1 MRRTVRLLTALVAT
15 GTAVAG
21 LSACDGLT
29 PGKTFQ
35 DDATPSEKVTS
46 VRVDNNSG
54 GVRVRGKAGLDRAVV
69 HREVEYRDGHRP
81 EGATHRFENGTLV
94 LADCGDECSVS
105 YTVDVPAG
113 TPVTGENS
121 SGEVKLSDVG
131 AVRVTTHSGAI
142 ELDGVSGDVTVG
154 ASSGRIRGR
163 GLRGGAIRATT
174 SSGEIDLTAAVPQDV
189 TARTSS
195 GRLVLTVP
203 DARYRVSARTS
214 SGGKDIGVSQDPAGK
229 YRLDLTTT
237 SGEIKVGQG

>member
-1 MRRTVRLLTALVAT
+1 MRRTVRLLSALVVT

-29 PGKTFQ
+29 PGKTFE
-35 DDATPSEKVTS
+35 DDATLGEKVTS

-54 GVRVRGKAGLDRAVV
+54 GVRVHGRAGLGKVTV
-69 HREVEYRDGHRP
+69 HREVEYRDGHKP
-81 EGATHRFENGTLV
+81 EGATHRIENGTLV

-121 SGEVKLSDVG
+121 SGEIRLSDVG
-131 AVRVTTHSGAI
+131 AVKVTTSSGAI
-142 ELDGVSGDVTVG
+142 DLDGVGGDVTVG
-154 ASSGRIRGR
+154 SSSGRITGR
-163 GLRGGAIRATT
+163 GLKGGAIRATT
-174 SSGEIDLTAAVPQDV
+174 SSGEIALTAAVPQDV
-189 TARTSS
+189 TAKSSS
-195 GRLVLTVP
+195 GRLVLTMP
-203 DARYRVSARTS
+203 DARYRVSAETT

-237 SGEIKVGQG
+237 SGEIKVERG